1 MIINYLT
8 KTIKENK
15 LKNGLINAADS
26 IMDRTI
32 ELKGKKSE
40 IGSEDIV
47 IISLQNSILNKVR
60 EIDFLIKA
68 NKVQSIN
75 VILRSMLEQYVYLMY
90 ILDSQTYLKAKLF
103 IRSYQIQTY
112 EKLLNTINFMKS
124 DKSFNVNE
132 SETVLQKELEK
143 IRKTHPE
150 INNIKD
156 YISYLKKQFDEMSPN
171 KSTKDRLKYEKWYKI
186 DTKTSNMR
194 DLMKSIDMSDAEYEF
209 MYGLASMDVHGISA
223 FRAVN
228 AKKDELILETPINIE
243 FVEAL
248 MTSYLFYSSR
258 KIIKYYSVQKDSKI
272 KSYLKQFEINFKL
285 QSFNR

>member
-143 IRKTHPE
+143 IRKTNPE

-223 FRAVN
+223 FGNVK
-228 AKKDELILETPINIE
+228 AKKDELILEIPINLK
-243 FVEAL
+243 FVETL
-248 MTSYLFYSSR
+248 MSSYLLFSSK
-258 KIIKYYSVQKDSKI
+258 KIIEYYSVQNDSKI
-272 KSYLKQFEINFKL
+272 KGYVKQFEINYKL
-285 QSFNR
+285 QASDR